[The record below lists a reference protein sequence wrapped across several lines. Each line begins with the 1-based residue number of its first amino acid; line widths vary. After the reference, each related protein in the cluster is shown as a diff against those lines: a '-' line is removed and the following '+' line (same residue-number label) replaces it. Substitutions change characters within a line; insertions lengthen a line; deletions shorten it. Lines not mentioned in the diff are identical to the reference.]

1 MGIGGITE
9 QMSFRDKTLSTLE
22 FDKIRVWLTEIAAT
36 DGAKAA
42 ASKLCPSDDAV
53 EIRRRLTRTTDARRL
68 AMIKGMP
75 PFSGVTDVGN
85 SLERAVKGASL
96 SARELLDVASLLT
109 CTRALID
116 YREGEM
122 GLETVL
128 DEVFER
134 LIPNRTLEEKITR
147 AIIAEDIIA
156 DEASPMLSDIRRKIR
171 NVNSKIKDVLAKYT
185 GGAYGKYLQ
194 ENIVT
199 TRDGRYVVPV
209 KVEYRGEVKG
219 LVHDTSASGAT
230 VFIEPM
236 AVVDANNELRELQ
249 SKETHEIERI
259 LAEFSA
265 AVADTADTI
274 ERNYYNIT
282 DLALVFACAALSI
295 EMDASEPEITE
306 DRKVSLRAARH
317 PLLDKKKVVPITVS
331 LGGSYDTLVITGPNT
346 GGKTVTLKTIG
357 LLCLMA
363 QAGLHIPAEPGSSVC
378 VFDAVFSDIGD
389 EQNIEQSL
397 STFSAHMV
405 GIVSVIREMTP
416 DSLVLFDELGAGTDP
431 VEGAALAMS
440 ILEEVRRVGCLCA
453 ATTHYAELK
462 AYALETEGVTNASCE
477 FDVETLR
484 PTYRLIIGTPGKSN
498 AFAISEKLGLPEKI
512 VARASQFVE
521 TGARDFEAVIAKLE
535 ETRLQ
540 LQNEREE
547 AERLRREYEE
557 FKTKAEKKLRQK
569 IGTAEKDA
577 ERMRAQAEQM
587 LLSAKAT
594 SNFIYDQLEKLKKEK
609 DAADLAAKM
618 AQTKKDIRARIN
630 DYESRVYDP
639 QDDTEDED
647 YVLPRPLKK
656 GDRVKHRNLGT
667 IGVLV
672 DDPDKKGNVSVR
684 MGQVKTRANVKD
696 LRLIADA
703 ETAEARDRKNQKQYR
718 AVVSREFKPELDVR
732 GQIGDDAWFM
742 VDKYLDEANVA
753 GIHSVT
759 VIHGKGTGALRAAI
773 WARLKNDKRV
783 TSFRA
788 GAYGEGDYGVTV
800 IELK

>member
-22 FDKIRVWLTEIAAT
+22 FDKIRVRLTEIAAT